1 MHYFRTLATSIS
13 QSRKMA
19 TSTRPLPIASS
30 EARTHRFKQLTLG
43 AFVAVLY
50 AYCAAGPFGF
60 EEMISTSGP
69 GMSLLFLIVVP
80 WLFSLPMSLATAE
93 LTTVMP
99 VEGGFYR
106 WTRAAFGDFLGYQ
119 CGFWNWTGTF
129 LMNAAYSVAL
139 ADYVAQLTPVAAQ
152 GWRHWIVALFFLLL
166 VAALNIRG
174 VQIVGNVT
182 KILLLSVLIPVGVFT
197 VLGFAHMHT
206 NPFVP
211 VTPPG
216 KPWREVY
223 GVGLALALWL
233 YSGYEQLS
241 TIAEEVERPERNFPL
256 GLAIMVPLAMVSFLL
271 PIMAGI
277 GASADWQKWTTG
289 YIVTAAKN
297 IGGEWLAVAM
307 FAAAM
312 ISVLLGLQTT
322 LLSGA
327 RLPFTMA
334 EDGYFHLSLAQL
346 HDRFRTPVRGILVST
361 VVCACL
367 AIFTV
372 PQLIAVYLWL
382 RVSTSVLT
390 LSSAWRLRYTAP
402 QIKRGFRI
410 PGGTL
415 GIALVVLIPSTLFAW
430 ALINGERSAL
440 PWGLACLALGPLSY
454 AATKIRSPKK
464 IPAEQ

>member
-1 MHYFRTLATSIS
+1 MATGSTFISETSI
-13 QSRKMA
+13 QHN
-19 TSTRPLPIASS
+19 AS
-30 EARTHRFKQLTLG
+30 HRFRKLKLG

-69 GMSLLFLIVVP
+69 GMSLLFLILVP
-80 WLFSLPMSLATAE
+80 WLFAFPMSLVTSEMATA
-93 LTTVMP
+93 MP

-106 WTRAAFGDFLGYQ
+106 WTRAAFGNFLGYQ

-129 LMNAAYSVAL
+129 LMNAAYAVAL
-139 ADYVAQLTPVAAQ
+139 ADYVAQLAPAMST
-152 GWRHWIVALFFLLL
+152 GWRHWLAALFFLLL

-182 KILLLSVLIPVGVFT
+182 KVLLLSVLVPVAVFT
-197 VLGFAHMHT
+197 VLGFMHRHG

-211 VTPPG
+211 LTPTG

-241 TIAEEVERPERNFPL
+241 TITEEVEQPERNFPL
-256 GLAIMVPLAMVSFLL
+256 GLAIMVPLAMITFLL

-277 GASADWQKWTTG
+277 GGSGDWQKWTTG
-289 YIVTAAKN
+289 YIVTAAKH
-297 IGGEWLAVAM
+297 IGGEWLAIAM

-334 EDGYFHLSLAQL
+334 EDGYFHPSLAQL
-346 HDRFRTPVRGILVST
+346 HERFRTPVRGILLST
-361 VVCACL
+361 VLCAFL
-367 AIFTV
+367 AVFTL
-372 PQLIAVYLWL
+372 PQLIAVYMWL
-382 RVSTSVLT
+382 RVATSVLT
-390 LSSAWRLRYTAP
+390 LLSVWRLRYTAP
-402 QIKRGFRI
+402 DMPRGFRI
-410 PGGTL
+410 PGGSA
-415 GIALVVLIPSTLFAW
+415 GIALVVLVPLSLFAW
-430 ALINGERSAL
+430 ALINGDPAAL
-440 PWGLACLALGPLSY
+440 PWGLMSLALGPISY
-454 AATKIRSPKK
+454 VALRLLPDHRLTFEK
-464 IPAEQ
+464 